1 MNIIGSIQR
10 NIPWFDLI
18 WFDLI
23 WFYFILFNSSKGM
36 KNRDA
41 GLNTEDKLQNDP
53 GTYNHPMQIQW
64 HFKVWRSRVIPF
76 VIGENL
82 SKATRD
88 VIASAIQ
95 RIKSASCLTFR
106 EAVDSDQQWIK
117 FVDCPLCQCGFVGK
131 FIISTW
137 KNTIQG
143 VVVRANIF
151 TRFCFTVVLAARL

>member
-1 MNIIGSIQR
+1 
-10 NIPWFDLI
+10 
-18 WFDLI
+18 
-23 WFYFILFNSSKGM
+23 M

-41 GLNTEDKLQNDP
+41 GLNTDEKLQNDP

-82 SKATRD
+82 SNATRD
-88 VIASAIQ
+88 VIGSAIQ
-95 RIKSASCLTFR
+95 RIQNASCLTFR

-131 FIISTW
+131 FVFNLKKYDTGSR
-137 KNTIQG
+137 
-143 VVVRANIF
+143 RAGQIF
-151 TRFCFTVVLAARL
+151 SRVFDLPFYFILSIEY